1 MRMSTARGVKDFW
14 PEKVNGLKTLRAK
27 WPPFGLII
35 MLIFGCSAAWAAGG
49 HSPLIHVTGNLLP
62 PTYHHEYS
70 TEQIE
75 AMSGLRA
82 PSRAAQEPGL
92 TLFEYEISSQYEM
105 TELGPNFNGPL
116 RVWAK
121 SIDVKFSVTRMEVYV
136 SSKYPRGSCQYETV
150 LAHENTHVAIN
161 ERVFKKY
168 KALLIRALKM
178 DRNLPT
184 HDHPMRVSSEQEA
197 EEVLDRNLKG
207 ILNPL
212 EASFQA
218 EDRRENA
225 KIDTP
230 ASYARTQA
238 KCRDW

>member
-1 MRMSTARGVKDFW
+1 MMPPEGIGNFYCQGRSGYGTFWKGLAFAGMAVLGFFCGPGV
-14 PEKVNGLKTLRAK
+14 
-27 WPPFGLII
+27 
-35 MLIFGCSAAWAAGG
+35 SA
-49 HSPLIHVTGNLLP
+49 SRNLPQLIHVTAKLLR
-62 PTYHHEYS
+62 PTYHHEYG
-70 TEQIE
+70 TAQIQ

-105 TELGPNFNGPL
+105 TEMGRDPNGPL

-121 SIDVKFSVTRMEVYV
+121 SIDVSFSVTRMEVYI
-136 SSKYPRGSCQYETV
+136 SSQYAKGSCQYQTI

-168 KALLIRALKM
+168 KALLIQALKM

-184 HDHPMRVSSEQEA
+184 RAHPLRVSSEQEG
-197 EEVLDRNLKG
+197 EDILDRNIKG
-207 ILNPL
+207 ILTPL
-212 EASFQA
+212 EERFQA

-238 KCRDW
+238 RCRDW